1 MVGLGDDHS
10 DLDIGLPE
18 GTDDK
23 RYGEVLSYHLPQVI
37 DTFRYARTLQ

>member
-18 GTDDK
+18 GTDD
-23 RYGEVLSYHLPQVI
+23 RAYGRVLEEVCCQPKVNI
-37 DTFRYARTLQ
+37 